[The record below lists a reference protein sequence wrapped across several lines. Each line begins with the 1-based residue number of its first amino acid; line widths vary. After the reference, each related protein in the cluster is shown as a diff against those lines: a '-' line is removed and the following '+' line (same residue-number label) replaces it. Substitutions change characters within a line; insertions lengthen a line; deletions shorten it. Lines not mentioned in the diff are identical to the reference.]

1 MNTLS
6 SIIEAY
12 VSRNKYEIGTKEY
25 KQYNRQFYE
34 LLEKFEKQKY
44 TEPNRTIYKPFR
56 SMEPIKEDPLH

>member
-1 MNTLS
+1 MNIS

-25 KQYNRQFYE
+25 KQYDKQFYE
-34 LLEKFEKQKY
+34 LLEKFEKHS
-44 TEPNRTIYKPFR
+44 EPKRTIYKPFR